1 MAEKDES
8 RPEPVVDHGSINGD
22 GVDKAAIGSVTEVQG
37 NTHYYE
43 TVTSAPMDAWSW
55 TSIQLYFILLV
66 AALNAT
72 SSGFDGVSGGS
83 KQILGELRCQHP
95 RTHG

>member
-8 RPEPVVDHGSINGD
+8 RPEPVIDHGSINGD
-22 GVDKAAIGSVTEVQG
+22 TIDKTAIGSVTEVQG
-37 NTHYYE
+37 NTHYHE
-43 TVTSAPMDAWSW
+43 TVTAAPMNPWSR

-72 SSGFDGVSGGS
+72 SSGFDGVSQGKAACLATICS
-83 KQILGELRCQHP
+83 QHS
-95 RTHG
+95 RHHG